1 MNMLTQVS
9 KALLAEYIAAKK
21 RNKPFKGMGLEH
33 MNNPC
38 PVIPSQLTSSTLR
51 CSKFQVI

>member
-1 MNMLTQVS
+1 MLTQVS